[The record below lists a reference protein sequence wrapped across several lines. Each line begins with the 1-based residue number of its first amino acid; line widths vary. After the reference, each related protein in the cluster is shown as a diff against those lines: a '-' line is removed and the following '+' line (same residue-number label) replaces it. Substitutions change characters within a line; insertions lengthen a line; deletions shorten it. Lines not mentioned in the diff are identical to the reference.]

1 MDLFLVKA
9 NLELLRYRI
18 LQLGD
23 ALLSDSWEMVYG
35 SSSRQIHPF
44 SRGSELTGHGTEL
57 KLQPSPKWKEARQS
71 DGT

>member
-1 MDLFLVKA
+1 MDLFLVRA

-18 LQLGD
+18 LQLGRRPPFRF
-23 ALLSDSWEMVYG
+23 YG

-57 KLQPSPKWKEARQS
+57 KLQPSPKCKEARQS
-71 DGT
+71 DGA